1 MNKTPFL
8 NIHINILN
16 TSEALIICSGFLDS
30 NEKHKIYFLNAHCF
44 NVAQKDDQYLASLNN
59 AGIVLNDGIGVH
71 IASKLL
77 GIKIKENMNGSDFIP
92 KLIKHAC
99 SRGKK
104 VFLLGA
110 GVGVAER
117 AKKNIERKLG
127 DYCISGVNHGYI
139 FDENEN
145 NEVLDRINASG
156 AELLVVGMGVPL
168 QEKWI
173 ESNLNLL
180 QNVKIAVAGGAIID
194 FLAGK
199 VKRASPLVQKLGIEW
214 LFRFIQEPNRLF
226 HRYFIGNIVFFLYV
240 LRLRRRLKPG
250 RN

>member
-8 NIHINILN
+8 NTYINILS
-16 TSEALIICSGFLDS
+16 TSEALTLCSEFFDS
-30 NEKHKIYFLNAHCF
+30 HEKHSIYFLNAHCF

-59 AGIVLNDGIGVH
+59 AGTVLNDGIGVH
-71 IASKLL
+71 MASRLL
-77 GIKIKENMNGSDFIP
+77 GIKLKENMNGSDFIP

-99 SRGKK
+99 SLGKK

-110 GVGVAER
+110 AVGVAER
-117 AKKNIERKLG
+117 AKKNLERKFG
-127 DYCISGVNHGYI
+127 DHSISGVNHGYI
-139 FDENEN
+139 LNENEN
-145 NEVLDRINASG
+145 KAVLDRINASG
-156 AELLVVGMGVPL
+156 AEVLIVGMGVPL

-173 ESNLNLL
+173 ERNLHLL
-180 QNVKIAVAGGAIID
+180 ENIKIAVAGGAIID

-199 VKRASPLVQKLGIEW
+199 AKRAPPLVQKLGIEW

-250 RN
+250 RA